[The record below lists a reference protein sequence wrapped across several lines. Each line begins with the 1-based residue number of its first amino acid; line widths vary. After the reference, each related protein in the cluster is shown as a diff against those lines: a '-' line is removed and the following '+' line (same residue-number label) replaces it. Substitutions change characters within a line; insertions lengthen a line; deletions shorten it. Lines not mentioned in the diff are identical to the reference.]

1 MHTDF
6 YAEKSY
12 CRIFPRIPVCHN
24 TLPKHTNCVAYTNF
38 P

>member
-12 CRIFPRIPVCHN
+12 CRIFPRIPHN